1 MKHKQWVG
9 GDTLNISIG
18 QGDVTM
24 TPLQLADT
32 LAMVVN
38 EGVVYRPHLLL
49 RTTDPRTGQVI
60 SEPKP
65 EVLHESPV
73 SRQSFETV
81 QQALRGVITK
91 GTAGPVITTKAVD
104 IAGKTGTAQVVAG
117 VETKSWHSWFAAY
130 GPFEAAS
137 PDDRVVVV
145 VMVEASDN
153 WEWWAPKAANLIFQ
167 GIFAHQTYD
176 EAIATLKPW
185 YAPVVGRVD

>member
-1 MKHKQWVG
+1 
-9 GDTLNISIG
+9 
-18 QGDVTM
+18 
-24 TPLQLADT
+24 
-32 LAMVVN
+32 
-38 EGVVYRPHLLL
+38 VYRPHLLL
-49 RTTDPRTGQVI
+49 RTVDPRTGQVI
-60 SEPKP
+60 SEPRS

-73 SRQSFETV
+73 SRQTFQTV

-91 GTAGPVITTKAVD
+91 GTAGPVITTKAVE

-130 GPFEAAS
+130 GPFETQS

-167 GIFAHQTYD
+167 GIFAHQTYE
-176 EAIATLKPW
+176 EAIATMKPW